1 MSFKTIL
8 VHVDESK
15 HAADC
20 IRIASEIA
28 LAENAHL
35 IGAAMTGVSRYLYR
49 DQTIIDNDPGLITH
63 MAFLRERASN
73 ALQQFEPLV
82 RKIGVSSFEQRVI
95 DDEAAGGI
103 CLQARYSD
111 LVVVGQIDPDEPS
124 PTVLSDF
131 PEFVLIHCGRPVL
144 VIPYAGHFEN
154 IGKRILIAWNGSKEA
169 TRAVTDAIPLLKRA
183 EIAHVVIFNNDA
195 KDETQGGQPGADIAL
210 YLARHGVKVEV
221 LLQASGIGN
230 SLRQKVDSNTGEAQQ
245 PTSIDVGNSLLSL
258 ASDMSVDMIVMGG
271 YGHSR
276 LRETMLG
283 GVTRTMMQ
291 SMTVPVLM
299 SH

>member
-15 HAADC
+15 HAAEC

-28 LAENAHL
+28 VAENAHL

-49 DQTIIDNDPGLITH
+49 DQTFIDNDPGLVSH
-63 MAFLRERASN
+63 MTFLRDRASR
-73 ALQQFEPLV
+73 ALQQFEPLAQ
-82 RKIGVSSFEQRVI
+82 KIGVTSFEQRVI

-111 LVVVGQIDPDEPS
+111 LVVVGQINPEELS
-124 PTVLSDF
+124 PIVLSDF
-131 PEFVLIHCGRPVL
+131 PEYVLLNCGRPVL

-154 IGKRILIAWNGSKEA
+154 IGKRILVAWDGSKEA
-169 TRAVTDAIPLLKRA
+169 TRAVTNAIPLLKRA
-183 EIAHVVIFNNDA
+183 EIVHVVIFNNDT
-195 KDETQGGQPGADIAL
+195 KTDIHGDQPGADIAL
-210 YLARHGVKVEV
+210 YLARHGVKVEIS
-221 LLQASGIGN
+221 LQASG
-230 SLRQKVDSNTGEAQQ
+230 SHSHKQKINNKTGEAQQ
-245 PTSIDVGNSLLSL
+245 SSLMDIGNSLLSL
-258 ASDMSVDMIVMGG
+258 ASDMNVDLIVMGG

-276 LRETMLG
+276 FRETMLG
-283 GVTRTMMQ
+283 GATRTIMQ

>member
-49 DQTIIDNDPGLITH
+49 DQTITDNDPGLISH
-63 MAFLRERASN
+63 MAFLRERAGN
-73 ALQQFEPLV
+73 ALQQFEPMV
-82 RKIGVSSFEQRVI
+82 RKIGVNSFEQRVI

-111 LVVVGQIDPDEPS
+111 LVVVGQINPDEPS
-124 PTVLSDF
+124 PTILSDF
-131 PEFVLIHCGRPVL
+131 PEYVLLNSGRPVL
-144 VIPYAGHFEN
+144 VIPYAGRFEN
-154 IGKRILIAWNGSKEA
+154 IGKRILISWDGSREA
-169 TRAVTDAIPLLKRA
+169 TRAVTDAIPLLQRA
-183 EIAHVVIFNNDA
+183 EIVHVVIFDSDA
-195 KDETQGGQPGADIAL
+195 KDATHGGQPGADIAL

-221 LLQASGIGN
+221 
-230 SLRQKVDSNTGEAQQ
+230 SLHTTGTNLRRRMVDSTTGEAQQ
-245 PTSIDVGNSLLSL
+245 SAGMDVGNSLLSL
-258 ASDMSVDMIVMGG
+258 ASDLSTDMIVMGG

-276 LRETMLG
+276 FRETLLG

>member
-15 HAADC
+15 HATNC

-28 LAENAHL
+28 LTENAHL

-49 DQTIIDNDPGLITH
+49 DQTITDNDPGLISH
-63 MAFLRERASN
+63 MEFLRERAGN
-73 ALQQFEPLV
+73 ALQQFEPMV
-82 RKIGVSSFEQRVI
+82 RKIGVNSFEQRVI

-111 LVVVGQIDPDEPS
+111 LVVVGQINPDEPS
-124 PTVLSDF
+124 PTILSDF
-131 PEFVLIHCGRPVL
+131 PEYVLLNSGRPVL
-144 VIPYAGHFEN
+144 VIPYAGRFEN
-154 IGKRILIAWNGSKEA
+154 IGKRILISWDGSREA
-169 TRAVTDAIPLLKRA
+169 TRAVTDAIPLLQRA
-183 EIAHVVIFNNDA
+183 EIVHVVVFDSDA
-195 KDETQGGQPGADIAL
+195 KDATHGGQPGADIAL

-221 LLQASGIGN
+221 SLHATGT
-230 SLRQKVDSNTGEAQQ
+230 SLRRRTVDSKTGEAQQ
-245 PTSIDVGNSLLSL
+245 STGMDVGNSLLSL
-258 ASDMSVDMIVMGG
+258 ASDLSADMIVMGG

-276 LRETMLG
+276 FRETLLG

>member
-15 HAADC
+15 HAAEC

-28 LAENAHL
+28 VAENAHL

-49 DQTIIDNDPGLITH
+49 DQTFIDNDPGLVSH
-63 MAFLRERASN
+63 MTFLRDRASR
-73 ALQQFEPLV
+73 ALQQFEPLAQ
-82 RKIGVSSFEQRVI
+82 KIGVHSFEQRVI

-124 PTVLSDF
+124 PVVLSDF
-131 PEFVLIHCGRPVL
+131 PEHVLLNCGRPVL
-144 VIPYAGHFEN
+144 VIPYAGHFQTV
-154 IGKRILIAWNGSKEA
+154 GKRVLIAWDGSKEA
-169 TRAVTDAIPLLKRA
+169 TRAVTNAIPLLKRA
-183 EIAHVVIFNNDA
+183 EIAHIVIFNNDPKTDIHGA
-195 KDETQGGQPGADIAL
+195 QRRADIAL
-210 YLARHGVKVEV
+210 YLARHGVKVEIS
-221 LLQASGIGN
+221 LQASGT
-230 SLRQKVDSNTGEAQQ
+230 SQRMQTVDNKTGEAQQ
-245 PTSIDVGNSLLSL
+245 FSGMDIGNCLLSL
-258 ASDMSVDMIVMGG
+258 ASDMNVDLLVMGG

-276 LRETMLG
+276 FRETMLG

>member
-28 LAENAHL
+28 LTENAHL

-49 DQTIIDNDPGLITH
+49 DMTIINNDPGLVSH
-63 MAFLRERASN
+63 MTFLRERASR

-82 RKIGVSSFEQRVI
+82 QKIGVSSFEQRVI

-111 LVVVGQIDPDEPS
+111 LVVIGQIDPAQPS
-124 PTVLSDF
+124 TTILSDF
-131 PEFVLIHCGRPVL
+131 PEYVLIHSGRPVL
-144 VIPYAGHFEN
+144 MIPYTGYFEK
-154 IGKRILIAWNGSKEA
+154 IGKRILIAWDGSKEA
-169 TRAVTDAIPLLKRA
+169 TRAVTNAIPLLKRA

-195 KDETQGGQPGADIAL
+195 KTDTHSVEPGADIAL
-210 YLARHGVKVEV
+210 YLARHGVKVEIS
-221 LLQASGIGN
+221 LEASN
-230 SLRQKVDSNTGEAQQ
+230 
-245 PTSIDVGNSLLSL
+245 IDIGNSLLSL
-258 ASDMSVDMIVMGG
+258 SSDMHVDMIVMGG

-276 LRETMLG
+276 FRETILG
-283 GVTRTMMQ
+283 GATRTMMQ

>member
-28 LAENAHL
+28 LTDNAHL
-35 IGAAMTGVSRYLYR
+35 IGAAMTGVSRYLYQ
-49 DQTIIDNDPGLITH
+49 DKTIINNDPGLTSH
-63 MAFLRERASN
+63 MAFLRDRAN
-73 ALQQFEPLV
+73 QALLQFEPLV
-82 RKIGVSSFEQRVI
+82 QKIGVSSFEQRVI
-95 DDEAAGGI
+95 DDEAAGGV

-111 LVVVGQIDPDEPS
+111 LVVIGQIDPDDLS

-131 PEFVLIHCGRPVL
+131 PEYVLLNSVRPVL
-144 VIPYAGHFEN
+144 IIPYAGYFEN
-154 IGKRILIAWNGSKEA
+154 IGKRVLIAWDGSKEA
-169 TRAVTDAIPLLKRA
+169 TRAVTNAIPLLRRA
-183 EIAHVVIFNNDA
+183 ELAHVVIFNNDN
-195 KDETQGGQPGADIAL
+195 KTDIHGEQPGADIAL

-221 LLQASGIGN
+221 SVEASN
-230 SLRQKVDSNTGEAQQ
+230 
-245 PTSIDVGNSLLSL
+245 IDIGNSLLSL
-258 ASDMSVDMIVMGG
+258 ASDMHVDLIVMGG

-276 LRETMLG
+276 FRETILG
-283 GVTRTMMQ
+283 GATRTMMQ

>member
-49 DQTIIDNDPGLITH
+49 DQSITDNDPGLVSH
-63 MAFLRERASN
+63 MAFLRERADK
-73 ALQQFEPLV
+73 ALEQFEPLV
-82 RKIGVSSFEQRVI
+82 QKIGVNSYEQRVI

-111 LVVVGQIDPDEPS
+111 LVVVGQVDPGRPS
-124 PTVLSDF
+124 TTVLSDF
-131 PEFVLIHCGRPVL
+131 VEYVLLNAGRPVL
-144 VIPYAGHFEN
+144 VIPYVGHFEN
-154 IGKRILIAWNGSKEA
+154 IGKRILISWDGSKEA

-183 EIAHVVIFNNDA
+183 EIVHVVIFNNNA
-195 KDETQGGQPGADIAL
+195 KDGVHGGQPGADIAL

-221 LLQASGIGN
+221 SVHATGTRPHMQS
-230 SLRQKVDSNTGEAQQ
+230 VDNQTGEAQQ
-245 PTSIDVGNSLLSL
+245 FFGLDIGNSLLSL
-258 ASDMSVDMIVMGG
+258 ASDLHVDLIVMGG

-276 LRETMLG
+276 FRETMLG
-283 GVTRTMMQ
+283 GVTRTLMQ

>member
-49 DQTIIDNDPGLITH
+49 DQTITDNDPGLISH
-63 MAFLRERASN
+63 MAFLRERAGN
-73 ALQQFEPLV
+73 ALQQFEPMV
-82 RKIGVSSFEQRVI
+82 RKIGVNSFEQRVI

-111 LVVVGQIDPDEPS
+111 LVVVGQINPDEPS

-131 PEFVLIHCGRPVL
+131 PEYVLLNSGRPVL
-144 VIPYAGHFEN
+144 IIPYAGRFEN
-154 IGKRILIAWNGSKEA
+154 IGKRILISWDGSREA
-169 TRAVTDAIPLLKRA
+169 TRAVTDAIPLLQRA
-183 EIAHVVIFNNDA
+183 EIVHVVVFDSDTKDA
-195 KDETQGGQPGADIAL
+195 THGGQPGADIAL

-221 LLQASGIGN
+221 
-230 SLRQKVDSNTGEAQQ
+230 SLHATGTNLRRRTVDSTTGEAQQ
-245 PTSIDVGNSLLSL
+245 SAGMDVGNSLLSL
-258 ASDMSVDMIVMGG
+258 ASDLSTDMIVMGG

-276 LRETMLG
+276 FRETLLG

>member
-15 HAADC
+15 QAAEC

-28 LAENAHL
+28 LIENAHL

-49 DQTIIDNDPGLITH
+49 DKSIVDNDPGLISH
-63 MAFLRERASN
+63 MTFLRDRAER

-82 RKIGVSSFEQRVI
+82 QKISVSSFEQRVI

-111 LVVVGQIDPDEPS
+111 LVVIGQIDPDAPS

-131 PEFVLIHCGRPVL
+131 PEYVLLNSGRPVL
-144 VIPYAGHFEN
+144 VIPYAGHFET
-154 IGKRILIAWNGSKEA
+154 IGKRILIAWDGSKEA
-169 TRAVTDAIPLLKRA
+169 TRAVTNAIPFLQRA
-183 EIAHVVIFNNDA
+183 EIAHVVIFDYDARND
-195 KDETQGGQPGADIAL
+195 THGGQPGADIAL

-221 LLQASGIGN
+221 SLHATGIN
-230 SLRQKVDSNTGEAQQ
+230 LSRRTVDSKTGEAQQ
-245 PTSIDVGNSLLSL
+245 PTGMDIGNSLLSL
-258 ASDMSVDMIVMGG
+258 TSDMNVDMLVMGG

-276 LRETMLG
+276 FRETMLG
-283 GVTRTMMQ
+283 GVTRTLMQ

>member
-1 MSFKTIL
+1 MSYKTIL

-15 HAADC
+15 RAADC

-35 IGAAMTGVSRYLYR
+35 VGAAMTGVSRYLYR
-49 DQTIIDNDPGLITH
+49 DMTIVNNDPGLISH
-63 MAFLRERASN
+63 MTFLRDRASR
-73 ALQQFEPLV
+73 ALLQFEPLV
-82 RKIGVSSFEQRVI
+82 QKIGVSSFEQRVI

-111 LVVVGQIDPDEPS
+111 LVVIGQIDPDLLS
-124 PTVLSDF
+124 TTVLSDF
-131 PEFVLIHCGRPVL
+131 PEYVLIHCGRPVL
-144 VIPYAGHFEN
+144 MIPYAGHFEKL
-154 IGKRILIAWNGSKEA
+154 GKRILIAWDGSKEA
-169 TRAVTDAIPLLKRA
+169 TRAVTNAIPLLQRA
-183 EIAHVVIFNNDA
+183 EIVHVVIFNNDV
-195 KDETQGGQPGADIAL
+195 KSDIHGDQPGADIAL

-221 LLQASGIGN
+221 SVEASN
-230 SLRQKVDSNTGEAQQ
+230 
-245 PTSIDVGNSLLSL
+245 IDIGNSLLSL
-258 ASDMSVDMIVMGG
+258 ANDMHVDLIVMGG

-276 LRETMLG
+276 FRETILG
-283 GVTRTMMQ
+283 GSTRTMMQ

>member
-49 DQTIIDNDPGLITH
+49 DQTTKDSDPGLISH
-63 MAFLRERASN
+63 MAFLKERAHN

-82 RKIGVSSFEQRVI
+82 RKIGVASFEQRVI

-111 LVVVGQIDPDEPS
+111 LVVIGQIDPDQLS
-124 PTVLSDF
+124 PIVLSDF
-131 PEFVLIHCGRPVL
+131 PEYVLIHSGRPVL
-144 VIPYAGHFEN
+144 VIPYAGHFER
-154 IGKRILIAWNGSKEA
+154 IGRRILIAWDGSKEA
-169 TRAVTDAIPLLKRA
+169 MHAVANAIPFLKRA
-183 EIAHVVIFNNDA
+183 EIAHVVIFNNDI
-195 KDETQGGQPGADIAL
+195 KTDIHGGQPGADIAL
-210 YLARHGVKVEV
+210 YLARHGIKVEV
-221 LLQASGIGN
+221 SEQATGI
-230 SLRQKVDSNTGEAQQ
+230 D
-245 PTSIDVGNSLLSL
+245 IGNSLLSL
-258 ASDMSVDMIVMGG
+258 ASDMNVDMIVMGG

-276 LRETMLG
+276 FRETMLG
-283 GVTRTMMQ
+283 GVTRTILQ

>member
-15 HAADC
+15 HAEDC

-49 DQTIIDNDPGLITH
+49 DQTITDNDPGLITH
-63 MAFLRERASN
+63 MAFLRERADN
-73 ALQQFEPLV
+73 ALQKFEPLV
-82 RKIGVSSFEQRVI
+82 RKIGVTSFEQRVI

-111 LVVVGQIDPDEPS
+111 LVVVGQIDPDELS
-124 PTVLSDF
+124 PTILSDF
-131 PEFVLIHCGRPVL
+131 PEYVLLNAGRPVL

-154 IGKRILIAWNGSKEA
+154 IGKRILIAWDGSREA

-183 EIAHVVIFNNDA
+183 EIVYVVIFNSNA
-195 KDETQGGQPGADIAL
+195 KEGVHGAQPGADIAL
-210 YLARHGVKVEV
+210 YLARHGIKVEIS
-221 LLQASGIGN
+221 LQATGT
-230 SLRQKVDSNTGEAQQ
+230 SLRKQKVDSQTGEAQQ
-245 PTSIDVGNSLLSL
+245 FAGMDIGNSLLSL
-258 ASDMSVDMIVMGG
+258 ASDMTVDMIVMGG

-276 LRETMLG
+276 FRETMLG
-283 GVTRTMMQ
+283 GVTRTMML

>member
-15 HAADC
+15 HAATC

-49 DQTIIDNDPGLITH
+49 DQTILNNDPGLISH
-63 MAFLRERASN
+63 MTYLRDRAAR
-73 ALQQFEPLV
+73 ALQQFEPMANS
-82 RKIGVSSFEQRVI
+82 IGVNSFEQRVI

-111 LVVVGQIDPDEPS
+111 LVVIGQFDPDAAS
-124 PTVLSDF
+124 PVVLTDF
-131 PEFVLIHCGRPVL
+131 PEYVLLNSGRPVL
-144 VIPYAGHFEN
+144 VIPYVGQFKTV
-154 IGKRILIAWNGSKEA
+154 GKRVLIAWDGSKEA
-169 TRAVTDAIPLLKRA
+169 TRAVTNAIPLLKRA
-183 EIAHVVIFNNDA
+183 DIAHVVIFDNDSRTDA
-195 KDETQGGQPGADIAL
+195 HGGQPGADIAL
-210 YLARHGVKVEV
+210 YLARHGVKVEIS
-221 LLQASGIGN
+221 LQATGVNQRIT
-230 SLRQKVDSNTGEAQQ
+230 VDNKTGEAQRF
-245 PTSIDVGNSLLSL
+245 SGMDIGNSLLSL
-258 ASDMSVDMIVMGG
+258 ASDMNVDMLVMGG

-276 LRETMLG
+276 FRETMLG

>member
-15 HAADC
+15 QAAQC

-28 LAENAHL
+28 LIENAHL

-49 DQTIIDNDPGLITH
+49 DQSIVDNDPGLISH
-63 MAFLRERASN
+63 MAFLRDRASR

-82 RKIGVSSFEQRVI
+82 QKIGVTSFEQRII

-111 LVVVGQIDPDEPS
+111 LVVVGQIDPDEAL

-131 PEFVLIHCGRPVL
+131 PEYVLLNSARPVL
-144 VIPYAGHFEN
+144 IIPYVGQFESV
-154 IGKRILIAWNGSKEA
+154 GKRILISWDGSKEA
-169 TRAVTDAIPLLKRA
+169 TRAVTNAIPFLKRA
-183 EIAHVVIFNNDA
+183 EIAHVVVFDNDA
-195 KDETQGGQPGADIAL
+195 RSDIHGDQPGADIAL

-221 LLQASGIGN
+221 SLHASGA
-230 SLRQKVDSNTGEAQQ
+230 SQRRQTVDNKTGEAQQ
-245 PTSIDVGNSLLSL
+245 STSLDIGNSLLSL
-258 ASDMSVDMIVMGG
+258 ASDMAVDMIVMGG

-276 LRETMLG
+276 FRETMLG